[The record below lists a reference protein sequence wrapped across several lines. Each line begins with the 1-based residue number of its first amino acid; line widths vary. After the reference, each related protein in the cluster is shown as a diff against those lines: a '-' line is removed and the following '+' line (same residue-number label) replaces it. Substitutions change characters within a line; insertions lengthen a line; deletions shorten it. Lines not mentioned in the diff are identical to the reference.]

1 MVVSESMKIM
11 EVEMDGSGWW
21 WCGPH
26 MSPIFIPYNPV
37 KMQNKKY
44 FYESTKNKN
53 SNDEFFLYFSTTT
66 INITYGGFT
75 LHKYELRGA

>member
-26 MSPIFIPYNPV
+26 MSPIFIPYNPT

-44 FYESTKNKN
+44 FYESMKNKN
-53 SNDEFFLYFSTTT
+53 SNDEFFIYFSTTT

-75 LHKYELRGA
+75 LRKY